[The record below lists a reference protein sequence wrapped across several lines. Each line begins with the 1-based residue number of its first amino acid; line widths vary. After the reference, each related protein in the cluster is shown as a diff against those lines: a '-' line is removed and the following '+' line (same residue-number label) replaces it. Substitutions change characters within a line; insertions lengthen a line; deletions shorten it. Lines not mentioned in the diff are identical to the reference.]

1 MGTVLLAV
9 ILALQPAPRPE
20 WHPAIPPPM
29 ATLAPSQGAH
39 APRSPLPPVVGRLSG
54 APPPP
59 MATQPVEI
67 PFPYQTTPLRGA
79 IRPEWFPAP
88 PAERRP

>member
-29 ATLAPSQGAH
+29 ATLAPEPA
-39 APRSPLPPVVGRLSG
+39 LPPVIGRGSG